1 MTVATPRVLVVS
13 ESRITR
19 RVAEATFTDQDVEL
33 VLASNGQQGL
43 EMWAAQ
49 PASVVVVDLTMEP
62 PDGLTVARQVGA
74 SPVPPAVIALAGQN
88 DAVDEDA
95 VADAGVRA
103 LLRKPLDSKQLMEA
117 VHTALRT
124 PAPAAHLAR
133 AEAQAEVT
141 TAPWTPAPV
150 EPEVVDDAFLPP
162 PVPPAEALERW
173 GGPVVA
179 PAPAPPAPAAA
190 AGGLTDDDL
199 ERIAARVMALWSS
212 SFGAGAP
219 VAEKLTE
226 RAERAAA
233 DSASAVVEKVAPQAA
248 AAAAERLVRELAPK
262 LVEQVARLVVTD
274 VSERLVREEI
284 ARMRSAHAAR

>member
-19 RVAEATFTDQDVEL
+19 RVAEATFADQDVEL

-74 SPVPPAVIALAGQN
+74 SAVPPAVIALAGQN

-124 PAPAAHLAR
+124 PAPAAHPAR
-133 AEAQAEVT
+133 AEAQAEVP

-162 PVPPAEALERW
+162 SVPPAEALERW
-173 GGPVVA
+173 GALA
-179 PAPAPPAPAAA
+179 PAPAPAEPAAA
-190 AGGLTDDDL
+190 AGALTDDDL

-212 SFGAGAP
+212 SFGGGAP
-219 VAEKLTE
+219 VADKLTE
-226 RAERAAA
+226 RAERVAA

-262 LVEQVARLVVTD
+262 LVEQVARMVVTD

>member
-19 RVAEATFTDQDVEL
+19 RVAEATFADQQVEL

-43 EMWAAQ
+43 GAWETQ
-49 PASVVVVDLTMEP
+49 PAAVVVVDLSMEP
-62 PDGLTVARQVGA
+62 PDGLTVARHLA
-74 SPVPPAVIALAGQN
+74 AAPAPPAVIALAGQN

-103 LLRKPLDSKQLMEA
+103 LLRKPLDSKQLMDA
-117 VHTALRT
+117 VWTALRE
-124 PAPAAHLAR
+124 PAPAGAIRPQVA
-133 AEAQAEVT
+133 ADPP
-141 TAPWTPAPV
+141 TAPWSPAPLA
-150 EPEVVDDAFLPP
+150 PAVDDALLPP
-162 PVPPAEALERW
+162 PVPPGEALERW
-173 GGPVVA
+173 GV
-179 PAPAPPAPAAA
+179 PAAEAAALFAPPAPAAA
-190 AGGLTDDDL
+190 PSGLTDDDL
-199 ERIAARVMALWSS
+199 ERVAARVMALWAND
-212 SFGAGAP
+212 FGSGAP
-219 VAEKLTE
+219 VADVLAQ
-226 RAERAAA
+226 RAEQVAL

-284 ARMRSAHAAR
+284 ARMRSEHAAR

>member
-19 RVAEATFTDQDVEL
+19 RVAEATFADQQVEL
-33 VLASNGQQGL
+33 AIASTGQQGL
-43 EMWAAQ
+43 ERWAEL
-49 PASVVVVDLTMEP
+49 PAAVVVVDLTMEP
-62 PDGLTVARQVGA
+62 PDGLAVARAVAA

-117 VHTALRT
+117 VHTALRG
-124 PAPAAHLAR
+124 PAPAARVA
-133 AEAQAEVT
+133 AVEAPAPAAASP
-141 TAPWTPAPV
+141 APWSPALV
-150 EPEVVDDAFLPP
+150 ERMAADDALMPP
-162 PVPPAEALERW
+162 AVPPGEALERW
-173 GGPVVA
+173 GVA
-179 PAPAPPAPAAA
+179 ASVAAA
-190 AGGLTDDDL
+190 PVPRASGLTDDDL
-199 ERIAARVMALWSS
+199 ERVAARVMALWSS
-212 SFGAGAP
+212 NFGGGAP
-219 VAEKLTE
+219 VAERLTE
-226 RAERAAA
+226 RAEQVAA

>member
-19 RVAEATFTDQDVEL
+19 RVAEATFADQDVEL

-43 EMWAAQ
+43 EMWAAS
-49 PASVVVVDLTMEP
+49 PAAVVVVDLAMEP
-62 PDGLTVARQVGA
+62 PDGLTIARQVAA
-74 SPVPPAVIALAGQN
+74 SPVPPAVIAFAGQN

-117 VHTALRT
+117 VRAALAAPAAAPRASSER
-124 PAPAAHLAR
+124 PAPAELSI
-133 AEAQAEVT
+133 
-141 TAPWTPAPV
+141 APWSPAPV
-150 EPEVVDDAFLPP
+150 EAIAVDDAFMPP

-173 GGPVVA
+173 GA
-179 PAPAPPAPAAA
+179 QAPPAAPTA
-190 AGGLTDDDL
+190 AGAALTDDDL
-199 ERIAARVMALWSS
+199 ERVAARVMALWSS
-212 SFGAGAP
+212 SFGGGAP
-219 VAEKLTE
+219 VAEKMTA
-226 RAERAAA
+226 RAEQLAA

>member
-19 RVAEATFTDQDVEL
+19 RVAEATFADQQVEL
-33 VLASNGQQGL
+33 AIASNGQQGL
-43 EMWAAQ
+43 ERWAEL
-49 PASVVVVDLTMEP
+49 PAAVVVVDLTMEP
-62 PDGLTVARQVGA
+62 PDGLAVARAVAA

-117 VHTALRT
+117 VHTALRG
-124 PAPAAHLAR
+124 PAPARVAAV
-133 AEAQAEVT
+133 EAPAAASP
-141 TAPWTPAPV
+141 APWTPAPV
-150 EPEVVDDAFLPP
+150 ERMVADDALMPP
-162 PVPPAEALERW
+162 AVPPGEALERW
-173 GGPVVA
+173 GVA
-179 PAPAPPAPAAA
+179 ASVAAA
-190 AGGLTDDDL
+190 PVPRASGLTDDDL
-199 ERIAARVMALWSS
+199 ERVAARVMALWSS
-212 SFGAGAP
+212 SFGGGAP
-219 VAEKLTE
+219 VAERLTE
-226 RAERAAA
+226 RAEQVAA